1 MGMMSDESDANRL
14 LVVYDGDC
22 PFCANF
28 MKFYATQ
35 KNTGHVELINARKR
49 PALVRELRSR
59 GMEINDGMVILWR
72 GHHYHGA
79 EGMHLLSIL
88 GAERGVFGMVNRFLF
103 RNKNI
108 ATAVYPVLAAGRGVT
123 LSLLRRKPIPR

>member
-1 MGMMSDESDANRL
+1 MMPDESDTNRL
-14 LVVYDGDC
+14 VVMYDGDC

-28 MKFYATQ
+28 VKFYAIR
-35 KNTGHVELINARKR
+35 KNTGNVELIDARER
-49 PALVRELRSR
+49 PVLVRELRSR
-59 GMEINDGMVILWR
+59 GMEINDGMIVMWR

-88 GAERGVFGMVNRFLF
+88 GAKRGIFGVLNRFLF
-103 RNKNI
+103 SNKNI

-123 LSLLRRKPIPR
+123 LSFLRRKPIPR

>member
-1 MGMMSDESDANRL
+1 MMPDESDSNRL

-28 MKFYATQ
+28 VKFYAIR
-35 KNTGHVELINARKR
+35 KNAGDVELINARER
-49 PALVRELRSR
+49 PALIRELRSR
-59 GMEINDGMVILWR
+59 GMEINDGMIVLWR

-88 GAERGVFGMVNRFLF
+88 GSQQGIFGMLNRLLF

>member
-1 MGMMSDESDANRL
+1 MMPDESDSNRL

-28 MKFYATQ
+28 VKFYAIR
-35 KNTGHVELINARKR
+35 KNAGDVELINARER
-49 PALVRELRSR
+49 PALIHELRSR
-59 GMEINDGMVILWR
+59 GMEINDGMIVLWR

-88 GAERGVFGMVNRFLF
+88 GSEQGIFGMLNRLLF